1 MLVAPNDIMLPIWIA
16 ILAIIV
22 AIYLTWRYALLLPA
36 PTGLPILMY
45 HKVSV
50 GNRDRLTVTADQLE
64 QQFQWLQSQGYQAMF
79 IKDMAALLTTP
90 VDLPAKA
97 IVLTFDDAYQNNHEL
112 LFPLIKKYNIKVT
125 IFIPVAYIGGDNL
138 WDGGGE
144 PIMSVPMLHELAG
157 SGLVE
162 FGLHSFYH
170 QQYSRLSPEEI
181 SQDLQDCVTTLQR
194 LTIPYTPVLAYPY
207 GKYHRDELAQ
217 RRMIKV
223 FEDLGLLL
231 AFRIGNRINAL
242 PCRTPYEIQRI
253 DIRGTDT
260 FFEFKTKVRK
270 GRCQLF

>member
-1 MLVAPNDIMLPIWIA
+1 MLTIWIT
-16 ILAIIV
+16 IIGGLA
-22 AIYLTWRYALLLPA
+22 AIYLTWRYSLLIPA
-36 PTGLPILMY
+36 PTGLPVLLY

-50 GNRDRLTVTADQLE
+50 GNRDRLTVTAAQLE
-64 QQFQWLQSQGYQAMF
+64 QQFQWLQAQGYQTMF
-79 IKDMAALLTTP
+79 IKDVAALLTTP
-90 VDLPAKA
+90 ADLPAKT

-125 IFIPVAYIGGDNL
+125 IFIPVAHIDGDNL

-144 PIMSVPMLHELAG
+144 RIMSVPMFHELAG

-162 FGLHSFYH
+162 FGLHSFDH
-170 QQYSRLSPEEI
+170 QPYSRLSPEEI
-181 SQDLQDCVTTLQR
+181 SQDLQACVATLQR

-207 GKYHRDELAQ
+207 GKYHRDGLAQ

-242 PCRTPYEIQRI
+242 PCRTPYEMQRI